1 MSRFPA
7 VAVML
12 VAALLAGCS
21 TTGDSDDEAQQSAAE
36 LYEEA
41 RETLDNGRFQDAAEQ
56 LQDLQ
61 IQYPFGPYARQAQLD
76 LIYAHYKAGEM
87 GSAVRAA
94 DRFMR
99 LHPQDE
105 NVVYARYMRGRAH
118 LERGEDFLTRRIE
131 IDDRTRDPTAK
142 REAYADFQQVVNR
155 FPDSQYA
162 PDAEERMIKL
172 RQDLAFYE
180 LYVADFYMRR
190 GAYVAAAGRAQTVIE
205 NFQGTPSVRRALRTL
220 AEAYHELELHDLKE
234 DVVRVLEMNYPDD
247 PALSRPI
254 FSPVD
259 RG

>member
-1 MSRFPA
+1 MSRRLATA
-7 VAVML
+7 VALL
-12 VAALLAGCS
+12 VTLLAGCS
-21 TTGDSDDEAQQSAAE
+21 TTGDSENEAEKSAAE

-41 RETLDNGRFQDAAEQ
+41 RETLDDGRYQDAAEQ

-61 IQYPFGPYARQAQLD
+61 IRYPFGPYARQAQLD
-76 LIYAHYKAGEM
+76 LIFAHYQGGEM

-99 LHPQDE
+99 LHPQDD

-118 LERGEDFLTRRIE
+118 LERGKDFLTRRIE
-131 IDDRTRDPTAK
+131 IDQRTRDPTAA

-155 FPDSQYA
+155 FPDSEYA
-162 PDAEERMIKL
+162 PDAEERMVKL

-254 FSPVD
+254 FSPVEE
-259 RG
+259 G